1 MTDLRPDFPAH
12 LPFREQEATGPDDGV
27 PVVLLHGF
35 GGDRQTWVNI
45 QTGLA
50 PRKRSLA
57 FDLPGHGEALDWP
70 RIGHAGIAAKA
81 VVQSLEALGLSKVH
95 LVGHSMGGAVAALIA
110 LRTPE
115 LAASLTLLAPG
126 GFGPEIN
133 HRLLRRYAAAT
144 DPVEMEMLLEQFFGW
159 EFKLPKFLA
168 KTAAENRTRPGAVA
182 TLEAVANEIIDG
194 AVQKTLPRN
203 DLADLPMPIKVLW
216 GTQDRVLPTRQ
227 AHKLPGVV
235 STHIFERVGHM
246 VHLEIPKEVSGLILQ
261 NTRAA
266 QD

>member
-12 LPFREQEATGPDDGV
+12 LPFRDQQASGTDDGV

-35 GGDRQTWVNI
+35 GGDRQTWLNI
-45 QTGLA
+45 QAGLA
-50 PRKRSLA
+50 SRKRSFA
-57 FDLPGHGEALDWP
+57 FDLPGHGEAQDWP
-70 RIGHAGIAAKA
+70 RIGNAGVAAKA
-81 VVQSLEALGLSKVH
+81 VSQSLDALDLSRVH
-95 LVGHSMGGAVAALIA
+95 LVGHSMGGAVATLIA
-110 LRTPE
+110 LRSPE
-115 LAASLTLLAPG
+115 RIASMTLLAPG

-144 DPVEMEMLLEQFFGW
+144 DAVEMEMLLEQFFGW
-159 EFKLPKFLA
+159 EFRLPKFLA
-168 KTAAENRTRPGAVA
+168 KTAAENRARPGAVA
-182 TLEAVANEIIDG
+182 TLEAIADEIIDG

-203 DLADLPMPIKVLW
+203 ELADLPMPVKVLW

-246 VHLEIPKEVSGLILQ
+246 VHLEIPKEVVRLILQ
-261 NTRAA
+261 NTQAA